1 MTDRPADE
9 HAPLAP
15 SSAHRW
21 GPDGC
26 AGSVAMEARQ
36 PEQEPTEES
45 REGDAAHWLLAQTL
59 LKLTVP
65 ADAVAPNGV
74 PINDEMRDAIVEM
87 VDDVNDTLK
96 GCQPGDYYQIEQ
108 RVAAPGLL
116 HKDCWGTPDAYF
128 VQHSRKTIHI
138 WDFKYGHRFVD
149 AYRNWQKIAYAACI
163 IEDASLEGLGA
174 FHDWSF
180 TMTIA
185 QPRCFER
192 DELGGTLREWFVAGK
207 DLAPF
212 VAALSYAADA
222 AMLPDATLRTG
233 GHCRDCRA
241 QWDCPANQRAGGAA
255 LDVIRAQGSVGM
267 DARAVGLEAKVL
279 ADAMDFVKA
288 RLSAL
293 DAQALALLGRGEAVP
308 FHALGWTQP
317 RLTWE
322 KDRQAAAAKI
332 VAMFG
337 VDVQP
342 GVNLP
347 TPAQC
352 IKQGVDGSV
361 ITSYTRRNEP
371 SRKLLRVDDSTTSKI
386 LGRR

>member
-1 MTDRPADE
+1 MTDRTNE
-9 HAPLAP
+9 HAKLAP

-26 AGSVAMEARQ
+26 AGSVAMEGRQ

-74 PINDEMRDAIVEM
+74 AINDEMRDAIVEM

-108 RVAAPGLL
+108 RVAAHALIHPEN
-116 HKDCWGTPDAYF
+116 DGTPDAYF
-128 VQHSRKTIHI
+128 VQFSRKTVHI

-149 AYRNWQKIAYAACI
+149 AYRCWQMINYAAGI
-163 IEDASLEGLGA
+163 IEDAQINDWR
-174 FHDWSF
+174 DWSF
-180 TMTIA
+180 TLTIA

-192 DELGGTLREWFVAGK
+192 DELGGTLREWFVSGR
-207 DLAPF
+207 DLEPLIDALRIAAH
-212 VAALSYAADA
+212 AALQ
-222 AMLPDATLRTG
+222 PDAQLRTG
-233 GHCRDCRA
+233 KHCRDCRA

-255 LDVIRAQGSVGM
+255 LDVIRMQGSAGM
-267 DARAVGLEAKVL
+267 DARAIGLEAKVL
-279 ADAMDFVKA
+279 AEAMDFVKA

-293 DAQALALLGRGEAVP
+293 DEQALALLGRGEAVP
-308 FHALGWTQP
+308 FHSLGWTQP
-317 RLTWE
+317 RLTWD
-322 KDRQAAAAKI
+322 KGRQAEAAGI

-342 GVNLP
+342 GVALP
-347 TPAQC
+347 TPSQC

-361 ITSYTRRNEP
+361 ITPYARRNEP
-371 SRKLLRVDDSTTSKI
+371 SRKLLRVDDASASKI

>member
-1 MTDRPADE
+1 MTDRTAE
-9 HAPLAP
+9 HAKLPP
-15 SSAHRW
+15 SGAHRW

-26 AGSVAMEARQ
+26 SGSVAMEDRQ

-74 PINDEMRDAIVEM
+74 AINDEMRDAIVEM

-96 GCQPGDYYQIEQ
+96 GCSAGDYYQIEQ
-108 RVAAPGLL
+108 RVVAHNMIHPEN
-116 HKDCWGTPDAYF
+116 DGTPDCYF
-128 VQHSRKTIHI
+128 VQFSRKTVHI

-149 AYRNWQKIAYAACI
+149 AYRCWQLIDYAACI
-163 IEDASLEGLGA
+163 IEDAKIDDWR
-174 FHDWSF
+174 DWSF
-180 TMTIA
+180 TLTIA

-192 DELGGTLREWFVAGK
+192 DELGGTLREWFTTGAE
-207 DLAPF
+207 LAPLF
-212 VAALSYAADA
+212 DGLRIAAHA
-222 AMLPDATLRTG
+222 AMDPDAPLRTG
-233 GHCRDCRA
+233 PHCRDCRA
-241 QWDCPANQRAGGAA
+241 QWDCPANQRAGGTA
-255 LDVIRAQGSVGM
+255 LDVIRTQGSARM
-267 DARAVGLEAKVL
+267 NARAIGLEAKVL
-279 ADAMDFVKA
+279 AEAMDFVKA

-293 DAQALALLGRGEAVP
+293 DEQIMAVQGRGELVP
-308 FHALGWTQP
+308 FHSIGWTQP
-317 RLTWE
+317 RLTWD
-322 KDRQAAAAKI
+322 KDRQAEAAGI

-342 GVNLP
+342 GVALP
-347 TPAQC
+347 TPSQC

-361 ITSYTRRNEP
+361 ITPYTRRNEP
-371 SRKLLRVDDSTTSKI
+371 SRKLIRADDTSASKI

>member
-1 MTDRPADE
+1 MTDRPADQ
-9 HAPLAP
+9 HATLAP

-26 AGSVAMEARQ
+26 PGSVAMEANQ

-74 PINDEMRDAIVEM
+74 PINDEMREAIVEL
-87 VDDVNDTLK
+87 VEDVNDTLK
-96 GCQPGDYYQIEQ
+96 GCGPGDYYEIEQ
-108 RVAAPGLL
+108 RIAAPGLI
-116 HKDCWGTPDAYF
+116 HADCWGTPDVLF
-128 VQHSRKTIHI
+128 VQGSRKTVHI

-149 AYRNWQKIAYAACI
+149 AYRNWQMIAYAACAL
-163 IEDASLEGLGA
+163 EDTAVNDWR
-174 FHDWSF
+174 DWSF
-180 TMTIA
+180 TLTIA

-192 DELGGTLREWFVAGK
+192 DELGGSLREWFVSGK
-207 DLAPF
+207 DLAPLIDALRI
-212 VAALSYAADA
+212 AAHAARE
-222 AMLPDATLRTG
+222 PDAPLRTG
-233 GHCRDCRA
+233 PHCRDCRA

-255 LDVIRAQGSVGM
+255 LDVTRGQGSSQMNPG
-267 DARAVGLEAKVL
+267 AIGLEAKVL
-279 ADAMDFVKA
+279 AEAMDFVKA

-308 FHALGWTQP
+308 FHSLGWTQA
-317 RLTWE
+317 RLAWE
-322 KDRQAAAAKI
+322 KDRQAEAAQI

-342 GVNLP
+342 GVALP
-347 TPAQC
+347 TPSQC

-361 ITSYTRRNEP
+361 ITPYTRRNEP
-371 SRKLLRVDDSTTSKI
+371 SRKLIRVDDSSASKI

>member
-1 MTDRPADE
+1 MTDRPADQ
-9 HAPLAP
+9 HAILAP
-15 SSAHRW
+15 SSADRW

-74 PINDEMRDAIVEM
+74 PINDEMREAIVEL
-87 VDDVNDTLK
+87 VEDVNDTLK
-96 GCQPGDYYQIEQ
+96 GCSAGDYYQIEQ
-108 RVAAPGLL
+108 RVAA
-116 HKDCWGTPDAYF
+116 HNIIHADCWGTPDAYF
-128 VQHSRKTIHI
+128 VQESRRTVHI

-149 AYRNWQKIAYAACI
+149 AYHNWQMIAYAAAI
-163 IEDASLEGLGA
+163 TEDALISDWR
-174 FHDWSF
+174 DWSF
-180 TMTIA
+180 TLTIA

-192 DELGGTLREWFVAGK
+192 DELGGTLREWFVSGK
-207 DLAPF
+207 DLAPLIDALRI
-212 VAALSYAADA
+212 AAHAARE
-222 AMLPDATLRTG
+222 PDAPLRTG
-233 GHCRDCRA
+233 PHCRDCRA

-255 LDVIRAQGSVGM
+255 LDVIRGQGSSHM
-267 DARAVGLEAKVL
+267 DPRSIGVEAKVL
-279 ADAMDFVKA
+279 AEAMDFVKA

-308 FHALGWTQP
+308 FHSLGWTQP
-317 RLTWE
+317 RVAWE
-322 KDRQAAAAKI
+322 KDRQAEAASI

-342 GVNLP
+342 GVALP
-347 TPAQC
+347 TPSQC

-361 ITSYTRRNEP
+361 ITPYTRRNEP
-371 SRKLLRVDDSTTSKI
+371 SRKLLRVDDTTASKI

>member
-1 MTDRPADE
+1 MTDRLAE

-26 AGSVAMEARQ
+26 AGSVAMEDRQ

-59 LKLTVP
+59 LKLAVP
-65 ADAVAPNGV
+65 ARSVAPNGV
-74 PINDEMRDAIVEM
+74 AINDEMRDAIVEM

-96 GCQPGDYYQIEQ
+96 GCSSGDYYQIEQ
-108 RVAAPGLL
+108 RVAAPGLV
-116 HKDCWGTPDAYF
+116 HPDCWGTPDAYF
-128 VQHSRKTIHI
+128 AQFSRKTVHI

-149 AYRNWQKIAYAACI
+149 AYRNWQMIAYAAGI
-163 IEDASLEGLGA
+163 IEDAQITDWR
-174 FHDWSF
+174 DWSF

-192 DELGGTLREWFVAGK
+192 DELGGTLREWFVSGAE
-207 DLAPF
+207 LAPLIE
-212 VAALSYAADA
+212 ALSAAAHA
-222 AMLPDATLRTG
+222 AMQPDAQLRTG
-233 GHCRDCRA
+233 PHCRDCRA

-255 LDVIRAQGSVGM
+255 LDVIRTQGSAKM
-267 DARAVGLEAKVL
+267 DARAIGLEAKVL
-279 ADAMDFVKA
+279 AEAMDFVKA

-293 DAQALALLGRGEAVP
+293 DAQALAILGRGESVP
-308 FHALGWTQP
+308 FHSIGWTKP
-317 RLTWE
+317 RLTWD
-322 KDRQAAAAKI
+322 KDRQSEAAGI

-337 VDVQP
+337 VDVQL

-352 IKQGVDGSV
+352 MKQGVDGSV
-361 ITSYTRRNEP
+361 ITPYTRQNEP
-371 SRKLLRVDDSTTSKI
+371 SRKLIRADDASASKI

>member
-1 MTDRPADE
+1 MTDSQ
-9 HAPLAP
+9 HATLAP

-74 PINDEMRDAIVEM
+74 PINDEMRDAILELVE
-87 VDDVNDTLK
+87 DVNDTLK
-96 GCQPGDYYQIEQ
+96 GCGPGDYYEIEQ
-108 RVAAPGLL
+108 RIAAHSLIHPEN
-116 HKDCWGTPDAYF
+116 DGTPDALF
-128 VQHSRKTIHI
+128 IQHSRKTVHI

-149 AYRNWQKIAYAACI
+149 AYRCWQLIDYAACAI
-163 IEDASLEGLGA
+163 DDAKLTDWR
-174 FHDWSF
+174 DWSF
-180 TMTIA
+180 TLTIA

-192 DELGGTLREWFVAGK
+192 DELGGTLREWFVSGAE
-207 DLAPF
+207 LAPLIDALRI
-212 VAALSYAADA
+212 AAHA
-222 AMLPDATLRTG
+222 AMEPDAMLRTG
-233 GHCRDCRA
+233 PHCRDCRA

-255 LDVIRAQGSVGM
+255 LDVIRGQGSSHM
-267 DARAVGLEAKVL
+267 DPRSIGVEAKVL
-279 ADAMDFVKA
+279 AEAMDFVKA

-317 RLTWE
+317 RLSWE
-322 KDRQAAAAKI
+322 KDRQAEAAGI

-342 GVNLP
+342 GVALP
-347 TPAQC
+347 TPSQC

-361 ITSYTRRNEP
+361 ITPYTRRNEP
-371 SRKLLRVDDSTTSKI
+371 SRKLLRVDDTAASKI

>member
-1 MTDRPADE
+1 MTDRTNE
-9 HAPLAP
+9 HAKLAP

-74 PINDEMRDAIVEM
+74 AINDEMRDAIVEL

-108 RVAAPGLL
+108 HVAAHAMVHPEN
-116 HKDCWGTPDAYF
+116 DGTPDAYF
-128 VQHSRKTIHI
+128 VQFSRKTVHI

-149 AYRNWQKIAYAACI
+149 AYRCWQMIDYAACV
-163 IEDASLEGLGA
+163 IEDAQIMDWR
-174 FHDWSF
+174 DWSF
-180 TMTIA
+180 TLTIA

-192 DELGGTLREWFVAGK
+192 DELGGTLREWFVSGVE
-207 DLAPF
+207 LAPLIEALS
-212 VAALSYAADA
+212 VAAHAS
-222 AMLPDATLRTG
+222 MQPDAQLRTG
-233 GHCRDCRA
+233 PHCRDCLA
-241 QWDCPANQRAGGAA
+241 AWDCPANQRAGGAA
-255 LDVIRAQGSVGM
+255 LDVIRSQGSAGM
-267 DARAVGLEAKVL
+267 DARAIGLEAKVL
-279 ADAMDFVKA
+279 AEAMDFVKA

-293 DAQALALLGRGEAVP
+293 DEQALALLGRGESVP
-308 FHALGWTQP
+308 FHSLGWTQP
-317 RLTWE
+317 RLTWD
-322 KDRQAAAAKI
+322 KDRQAEAAGI

-342 GVNLP
+342 GVALP
-347 TPAQC
+347 TPSQC

-361 ITSYTRRNEP
+361 ITPYTRRNEP
-371 SRKLLRVDDSTTSKI
+371 SRKLLRVDDSTASKI

>member
-1 MTDRPADE
+1 MTDRTAE
-9 HAPLAP
+9 HARLAP
-15 SSAHRW
+15 SGAHRW

-26 AGSVAMEARQ
+26 AGSVAMEDRQ

-65 ADAVAPNGV
+65 AGAIAPNGV
-74 PINDEMRDAIVEM
+74 AINDEMRDAIVEM

-96 GCQPGDYYQIEQ
+96 GCRSGDYYEIEQ
-108 RVAAPGLL
+108 RIAASELI
-116 HKDCWGTPDAYF
+116 HSDCWGTPDVLF
-128 VQHSRKTIHI
+128 VQHSRKTVHI

-149 AYRNWQKIAYAACI
+149 AYRNWQMIAYAACA
-163 IEDASLEGLGA
+163 IEDAKIGDA
-174 FHDWSF
+174 FNWSF
-180 TMTIA
+180 TFTIA

-192 DELGGTLREWFVAGK
+192 DELGGTLREWFVSGK
-207 DLAPF
+207 DLLPLHLDLRR
-212 VAALSYAADA
+212 AAAEALH
-222 AMLPDATLRTG
+222 PDAQLRTG
-233 GHCRDCRA
+233 KHCRDCRA

-255 LDVIRAQGSVGM
+255 LDVIRTQGSAGM
-267 DARAVGLEAKVL
+267 DARAIGLEAKVL
-279 ADAMDFVKA
+279 AEAMDFVKA

-293 DAQALALLGRGEAVP
+293 DEQALALLGRGEAVP
-308 FHALGWTQP
+308 FHSLGWTQP
-317 RLTWE
+317 RLAWD
-322 KDRQAAAAKI
+322 KDRQAEAAGI

-342 GVNLP
+342 GVALP
-347 TPAQC
+347 TPSQC

-361 ITSYTRRNEP
+361 ITPYTRRNEP
-371 SRKLLRVDDSTTSKI
+371 SRKLLRVDDTSASKI

>member
-1 MTDRPADE
+1 MTDRPADQ
-9 HAPLAP
+9 HAILAP
-15 SSAHRW
+15 SSADRW

-26 AGSVAMEARQ
+26 AGSVAMEANQ

-74 PINDEMRDAIVEM
+74 PINDEMREAIVEL
-87 VDDVNDTLK
+87 VEDVNDTLK
-96 GCQPGDYYQIEQ
+96 GAVGGRDFYEIEQ
-108 RVAAPGLL
+108 RLEATEIL
-116 HKDCWGTPDAYF
+116 HPDCWGTPDVLF
-128 VQHSRKTIHI
+128 VQWSKKTIHI

-149 AYRNWQKIAYAACI
+149 AYRNWQMIAYAAAAVQTHSPTLDP
-163 IEDASLEGLGA
+163 E
-174 FHDWSF
+174 DWSF
-180 TMTIA
+180 TLTTA

-192 DELGGTLREWFVAGK
+192 DELGGTLREWFVSGAE
-207 DLAPF
+207 LAPLIDALR
-212 VAALSYAADA
+212 VAAHAARE
-222 AMLPDATLRTG
+222 PDAQLRTG
-233 GHCRDCRA
+233 PHCRDCRA

-255 LDVIRAQGSVGM
+255 LDVIRGQGSSHM
-267 DARAVGLEAKVL
+267 DPRSIGLEAKVL
-279 ADAMDFVKA
+279 AEAMDFVKA

-308 FHALGWTQP
+308 FHSIGWTQP
-317 RLTWE
+317 RLAWE
-322 KDRQAAAAKI
+322 KDRQAEAASI

-342 GVNLP
+342 GVALP
-347 TPAQC
+347 TPSQC
-352 IKQGVDGSV
+352 VKQGVDGSV
-361 ITSYTRRNEP
+361 ITPYTRRNEP
-371 SRKLLRVDDSTTSKI
+371 SRKLIRVDDTTASKI